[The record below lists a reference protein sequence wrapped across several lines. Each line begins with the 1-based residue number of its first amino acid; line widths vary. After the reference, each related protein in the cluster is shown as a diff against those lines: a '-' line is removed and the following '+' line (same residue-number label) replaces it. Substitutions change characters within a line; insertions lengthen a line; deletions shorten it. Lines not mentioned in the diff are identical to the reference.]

1 MASRRQSVTSISRL
15 IKEKKMAIQV
25 IEKSVRSSDK
35 EHDLKGLVY
44 LPETEPVGIFEVIH
58 GMVEHIGRYDG
69 FMKRM
74 AEAGYITFAYDHLG
88 HGKTARD
95 ESELGY
101 IAPKDGWQRLVD
113 DVALFAASVKEE
125 YGKNLPLTLMGHSMG
140 SFIVRLAAEQY
151 DFHDKLIIM
160 GTGGPNPI
168 AGVGLA
174 MIKMIKKIKGE
185 RHVSMFLEKTAFGKY
200 NSRFVD
206 ENDPKSWLSTIVEE
220 RQKYKNDP
228 FCSFYFTASA
238 MEDLIKLNKLSNRK
252 TWAESL
258 NKKKPV
264 FLVSG
269 SDDPVGDYG
278 KGVETVYKMLKDA
291 GIPATCK
298 IYEGCRHEVL
308 NDICRE
314 EAISDILDFCKN

>member
-1 MASRRQSVTSISRL
+1 
-15 IKEKKMAIQV
+15 MAIKI

-95 ESELGY
+95 GSELGY
-101 IAPKDGWQRLVD
+101 IAKKDGWQRLVD

-125 YGKNLPLTLMGHSMG
+125 YGKELPFYLMGHSMG

-151 DFHDKLIIM
+151 DFHDKLIVM

-174 MIKMIKKIKGE
+174 IIKMTKKIKGD
-185 RHVSMFLEKTAFGKY
+185 RHISQFLEKTAFGKY
-200 NSRFVD
+200 NSRFED

-252 TWAESL
+252 EWATSL
-258 NKKKPV
+258 NKDKPV
-264 FLVSG
+264 LLVSG

-278 KGVETVYKMLKDA
+278 KGVEAVRKMLSDA
-291 GIPATCK
+291 GVPVTCK
-298 IYEGCRHEVL
+298 IYDGCRHEVL
-308 NDICRE
+308 NDVCRE
-314 EAISDILDFCKN
+314 ETINDILDFCKN

>member
-1 MASRRQSVTSISRL
+1 
-15 IKEKKMAIQV
+15 MAIQV
-25 IEKSVRSSDK
+25 VEKSVRSSDK
-35 EHDLKGLVY
+35 DHELKGLVY
-44 LPETEPVGIFEVIH
+44 LPEGKPTGYFEVIH

-69 FMKRM
+69 FMRRM
-74 AEAGYITFAYDHLG
+74 ADAGYITFAYDHLG

-125 YGKNLPLTLMGHSMG
+125 YGNDLPLTLMGHSMG
-140 SFIVRLAAEQY
+140 SFIVRLTAEQY

-185 RHVSMFLEKTAFGKY
+185 RHISTFLEKTAFGKY
-200 NSRFVD
+200 NSRFAD
-206 ENDPKSWLSTIVEE
+206 ERDPKSWLSTIEEE
-220 RQKYKNDP
+220 RRKYKDDP
-228 FCSFYFTASA
+228 LCSFYFTASA

-252 TWAESL
+252 SWAQSL
-258 NKKKPV
+258 NKEKPV
-264 FLVSG
+264 LLVSG

-278 KGVETVYKMLKDA
+278 KGVEAVHKMLCDA
-291 GIPATCK
+291 GVPVRCK
-298 IYEGCRHEVL
+298 IYDGCRHEVL
-308 NDICRE
+308 NDVCRE
-314 EAISDILDFCKN
+314 ETIRDILDFCKN